1 MRAERNGKE
10 SAKKGR
16 NGDAETGKMYMYE
29 KRWRSFIEKERDT
42 HTQSERTTE
51 WKWNKML
58 MAKGNAGNERTERTS
73 VTRASSS
80 ALSYKY
86 V

>member
-29 KRWRSFIEKERDT
+29 KRWMSFIEKERDT
-42 HTQSERTTE
+42 HTQGVRERE
-51 WKWNKML
+51 WNKML
-58 MAKGNAGNERTERTS
+58 MAKGDAGNERTERTS